1 MTILTTDKRK
11 SSSSTRVLSGSSQAQ
26 ANMTPRDAARQRRG
40 SAASAKARLVI
51 TPSTDRRSERWA
63 MRDVL
68 NDISR
73 LERVRKCG
81 KVPIG
86 PLVSLKRSGD
96 KHGSGFGGLHTC
108 GSVWACPV
116 CAAKIASQRRLE
128 VEQLA
133 DHAVHSGAV
142 VSLLTLTQRH
152 HKGQS
157 LEELWAALSHAWN
170 RVTSTRKWA
179 TLKEQLGL
187 IGYVRATE
195 VTHGK
200 HGWHVH
206 VHVLIISEK
215 NPRITPLFYQRK
227 QGRRKTPYPVEVVM
241 PSDVIADRWKA
252 ALAQKNVD
260 FLRDRGGLDWQTADD
275 AHLVGRYV
283 AKLGG
288 GVGSIASE
296 TTLGAFKKARR
307 GNRTPFQIL
316 ADFMET
322 GSEDDLR
329 LWHTYEK
336 ISRGKR
342 ALTWSHGLRDW
353 AGLLAEKT
361 DEQIAEEDNGGETVA
376 LFDKKNWKKVRKAG
390 AVNLLN
396 VLDSEGVSA
405 AHRWL
410 KTHGIAFLLSVDDYH
425 HDTG

>member
-11 SSSSTRVLSGSSQAQ
+11 SSSSTRVLSGTSQA
-26 ANMTPRDAARQRRG
+26 NTRPRDAARQRRG
-40 SAASAKARLVI
+40 SAALGTTRI
-51 TPSTDRRSERWA
+51 TITASDTRSERWA

-73 LERVRKCG
+73 LARVRKCG

-86 PLVSLKRSGD
+86 PLVSLKTSGD
-96 KHGSGFGGLHTC
+96 KHGSGYGGLHTC
-108 GSVWACPV
+108 GSVWVCPV
-116 CAAKIASQRRLE
+116 CAGKIAAHRRLE

-133 DHAVHSGAV
+133 DYAVKSGAV

-179 TLKEQLGL
+179 VLKEQLGL
-187 IGYVRATE
+187 VGYVKATE

-227 QGRRKTPYPVEVVM
+227 QGRRKIPYPVEVVM
-241 PSDVIADRWKA
+241 PSDVIADRWKT

-260 FLRDRGGLDWQTADD
+260 FLRDRGGLDWQTAAADD
-275 AHLVGRYV
+275 VHLVGRYV

-288 GVGSIASE
+288 GVESLASE

-316 ADFMET
+316 ADFMTT
-322 GSEDDLR
+322 GDEDDLR
-329 LWHTYEK
+329 LWHTWEK
-336 ISRGKR
+336 VSRGKR
-342 ALTWSHGLRDW
+342 ALTWSRGLRDW
-353 AGLLAEKT
+353 AELEDEKT
-361 DEQIAEEDNGGETVA
+361 DEEIAEEDTGGETVA